1 MGGLEKPIYRGNCLK
16 KGAWTVCRIKRGL
29 DERKGVVVFEGWG
42 VDTLMHTMSTFYGSS
57 PNVTSIFTEIVRKPK
72 FSDDFRGNR
81 SEIRLNLLSFRS
93 EFFRRCLRRNAI
105 L

>member
-57 PNVTSIFTEIVRKPK
+57 PNVTSNIKRSSSLL
-72 FSDDFRGNR
+72 FSLKS
-81 SEIRLNLLSFRS
+81 SENLSFLMIS
-93 EFFRRCLRRNAI
+93 GGVEVKFA
-105 L
+105 